1 MLGILLWVPPAL
13 AEPKLNWR
21 GSVEADVRTITQDDF
36 AFERLE
42 TTADAILK
50 ARISNHVSA
59 VGNLRLIFR
68 EFSTPNT
75 FGALTDRTRID
86 PYRLESDAMFVEF
99 TDVATDGFDIR
110 LGRQQIIWGSAD
122 RFHPTSNLNALD
134 VEDPLLFG
142 KVIANEMLSLRYRP
156 ELYFGDEDEPWF
168 EEFGLEMVVVPFF
181 KPAQLPQSAGLG
193 FTDEGEQERR
203 ANTPLLEKLINQ
215 QQALSATGNW
225 TFETN
230 PMVELPERN
239 ISNVMVGARMS
250 FTMLG
255 MDLGFSYFNGFDDFP
270 RGEKVESTV
279 TSADGK
285 NHADSALT
293 LTYPRVQVAGF
304 DMATSLDWLGGLGL
318 WAEVGWTF
326 HDDLY
331 RIVYT
336 GPQILINEIEKE
348 HEKGSFVKATV
359 GMDYSPASWLYI
371 NVQYLRGFLDEFGTD
386 NLQNYL
392 VAGMDIKLAR
402 DVVLIRLFNIFNLDE
417 GSFVLFPALIL
428 KPWDGGEI
436 SMGSFLFS
444 SSFPGSDPKRKFDSP
459 AAGASNV
466 FLKAR
471 ASF

>member
-1 MLGILLWVPPAL
+1 MPSAFAGPT
-13 AEPKLNWR
+13 LNWR
-21 GSVEADVRTITQDDF
+21 GSVEADVRSIAQDDF

-50 ARISNHVSA
+50 ARLSNHVRA

-68 EFSTPNT
+68 EFSSPND

-86 PYRLESDAMFVEF
+86 PYRLESDALFVEF

-122 RFHPTSNLNALD
+122 RFHPVSNLNALD

-156 ELYFGDEDEPWF
+156 ELFFGDEDEPWF
-168 EEFGLEMVVVPFF
+168 EEFGLEVVFVPFF

-203 ANTPLLEKLINQ
+203 ANTPLLKKLVDQ
-215 QQALSATGNW
+215 QQYLSGIGW
-225 TFETN
+225 TFDTHPEVN
-230 PMVELPERN
+230 LPERN
-239 ISNVMVGARMS
+239 LSNVMVGARMS

-279 TSADGK
+279 TGT
-285 NHADSALT
+285 HADSALS

-336 GPQILINEIEKE
+336 GPAIGINEVEKE

-371 NVQYLRGFLDEFGTD
+371 NVQYLRGFLDEFGSD

-402 DVVLIRLFNIFNLDE
+402 DVVLIRMFNIFNLDDQ
-417 GSFVLFPALIL
+417 SFVLFPALIL
-428 KPWDGGEI
+428 KPWDSGEI
-436 SMGSFLFS
+436 SMGSFLYS
-444 SSFPGSDPKRKFDSP
+444 SSFPDSDPSRKFDSP
-459 AAGASNV
+459 AAGASNI